1 MPNGSARRPIPGS
14 RSPRSS
20 GRPPGGAAGLTSCA
34 MPRPTRA
41 PGCSACPARRR
52 TRRQKSEGSA
62 PWGSSG
68 TTGEPCIGAACG
80 SRGADRQRFR
90 AHPPVRCCT
99 PCGAELDSARTA
111 DLRHALGHD
120 ASSGYR
126 GRYRSTVI
134 ERLRGSSPS
143 HPQAGASQRR
153 RTSGGDANKPTS
165 RSMRCRGTRRVS
177 CPQRGQF
184 RTSEP
189 WLDFMRCS
197 LGNGA
202 SPVGAVP
209 ITATHRARIDLPV
222 CGSWF
227 DDVMSRRRA
236 RGGGRCGSESAAG
249 SRVERGRHRSSGAAH
264 AGPAREAG
272 HKVGSLCAL
281 PNRLAHPQRV
291 TCRL

>member
-1 MPNGSARRPIPGS
+1 MRNAPAHPGHKSAAHARCADERGG
-14 RSPRSS
+14 RSPKDRRHG
-20 GRPPGGAAGLTSCA
+20 GRAERRVNPASVPHAA
-34 MPRPTRA
+34 
-41 PGCSACPARRR
+41 
-52 TRRQKSEGSA
+52 
-62 PWGSSG
+62 
-68 TTGEPCIGAACG
+68 
-80 SRGADRQRFR
+80 RGVADRQRFR

-99 PCGAELDSARTA
+99 PCGAELDPARTA